1 MNKHECNDI
10 IMNWDKKMV
19 GIELRYKFKS
29 ISECPTSWL
38 IDSKMDSVVR
48 ALNNQTPSLISY
60 IDTNKLWESDS
71 KTIADRIRSEIHE
84 AFAYAD
90 AESHLAGAIQALVEI
105 TAHRTPESVK
115 GIANAIA
122 HLEEAHTN
130 LCSALVENGYK
141 GSW

>member
-10 IMNWDKKMV
+10 IRDWERMMN
-19 GIELRYKFKS
+19 GIEVKHEAKS
-29 ISECPTSWL
+29 ISECPTSL
-38 IDSKMDSVVR
+38 IMHDGMDLVMKALHGSKS
-48 ALNNQTPSLISY
+48 SIIGY
-60 IDTNKLWESDS
+60 IHSNDLWEYKSAA
-71 KTIADRIRSEIHE
+71 IAQRIRTEVHD

-105 TAHRTPESVK
+105 TAHRTPESAK
-115 GIANAIA
+115 GMANAIA

>member
-1 MNKHECNDI
+1 MRKQDCNDI
-10 IMNWDKKMV
+10 VGKWEKKMDEI
-19 GIELRYKFKS
+19 GIRYGFKS
-29 ISECPTSWL
+29 INEFPTSWI
-38 IDSKMDSVVR
+38 IDKGMDSVVR
-48 ALNNQTPSLISY
+48 TLNDQTKSLISY
-60 IDTNKLWESDS
+60 IDTHTLWECNS
-71 KTIADRIRSEIHE
+71 KTIVDRIRKEIHE

-141 GSW
+141 GAW